1 MQECAKKRF
10 GNDTRLIN
18 RFVEVGIR
26 IVKTDQIKMS
36 LDYLQS
42 NDYEMAS
49 NVFGANDL
57 VKEVIIFSD
66 KCGNKEL

>member
-1 MQECAKKRF
+1 M
-10 GNDTRLIN
+10 
-18 RFVEVGIR
+18 EVGIR

-57 VKEVIIFSD
+57 VKEVVIFSD